1 MKKST
6 LILLIAL
13 IAVTGCSFPGSSI
26 EGEPDDS
33 IQEPVETPSGPSQTP
48 SGPDAGQNDP
58 TNGIPIIPGAPG
70 INTDAYYVADYESA
84 LEINGKHYYG
94 PNGMAADIIQILMV
108 SCTALDSYYSE
119 EYGGSLFDLEPD
131 VFDGD
136 IALDAKAVARLRSG
150 AAADG
155 LPYIDP
161 TFEYDGFAINTGK
174 RTYTIWGSINSCIK
188 PKEVGGSGETLYQT
202 TFTDSD
208 ISLIIDVNGQRFSF
222 VSDDLDM
229 DVDSVEGTAMIN
241 GSICYIE
248 FLLSVD
254 STPVYPDI
262 IPPDPVV
269 EQLSSIDFSA

>member
-119 EYGGSLFDLEPD
+119 E
-131 VFDGD
+131 
-136 IALDAKAVARLRSG
+136 VARLRSG
-150 AAADG
+150 VAADG

>member
-1 MKKST
+1 MNNLKIYFDK
-6 LILLIAL
+6 
-13 IAVTGCSFPGSSI
+13 
-26 EGEPDDS
+26 D
-33 IQEPVETPSGPSQTP
+33 
-48 SGPDAGQNDP
+48 
-58 TNGIPIIPGAPG
+58 
-70 INTDAYYVADYESA
+70 INTELIKTKKIAIVGFGSQGYGQSMNLRDSGCDVILGLRQGGASDIKAKDYGFKTMSIKDAVKE
-84 LEINGKHYYG
+84 
-94 PNGMAADIIQILMV
+94 ADIIQILMV